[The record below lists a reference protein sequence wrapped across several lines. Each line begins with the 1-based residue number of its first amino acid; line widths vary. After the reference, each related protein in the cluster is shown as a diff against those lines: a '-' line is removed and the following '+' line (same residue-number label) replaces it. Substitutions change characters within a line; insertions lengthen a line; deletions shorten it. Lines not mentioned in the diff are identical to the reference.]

1 MKTKRRKKLPVILE
15 PDEAENLMRI
25 PNKRYLSGKRNLAV
39 LSLMLNMGLR
49 VSEVSNLRSG
59 NVNLTKNKLRIVK
72 GKGGVDRDLIIPFYT
87 NELLKAWKKVKPKSK
102 WFFTTIKDVKRT
114 GKAKRFNTK
123 KGNKFSARSINF
135 MIKRYCK
142 RAGIKK
148 NVSAHTLR
156 HSFSTQFIRQ
166 GGNVIH
172 LQKILGHASVS
183 TTQIYITL
191 ALKDVKE
198 AMTQFEEFK
207 I

>member
-15 PDEAENLMRI
+15 PKEVESLMRI

-59 NVNLTKNKLRIVK
+59 NVNLTENKLRIVE

-87 NELLKAWKKVKPKSK
+87 AELLKEWKKVKPKSE
-102 WFFTTIKDVKRT
+102 WFFTTIKDVKDR
-114 GKAKRFNTK
+114 GRFNTK
-123 KGNKFSARSINF
+123 KGNKFKIKNIQI
-135 MIKRYCK
+135 MIKKYSK
-142 RAGIKK
+142 RAGINNKQ
-148 NVSAHTLR
+148 VSPHVLR
-156 HSFSTQFIRQ
+156 HTFATDFIKQ
-166 GGNVIH
+166 GGNVMH

-183 TTQIYITL
+183 TSQIYITL
-191 ALKDVKE
+191 ALKDVEE
-198 AMTQFEEFK
+198 AMAKFEEFK